1 MTSQSPG
8 KEAAQSGRR
17 HCTGPAVKWAGNICL
32 VILPQ
37 ARPWVNNDAR
47 ERLWSKS
54 AKSRKRPVLT
64 PQSWLQLYLETLAIQ
79 WSTRA
84 CWIKWLKLLSISSIS
99 VFFCMR
105 GPGKVAFDELILVP
119 NHLKGPWLSN
129 FCGFFNIFCF
139 IFQPDERKKKKRQR
153 MHRPLKIQFQ
163 PIFTLQSS
171 SPTFYGYFSFSTP
184 LTLDTLHWYSCC
196 SQEWVCDECHFYISL
211 F

>member
-1 MTSQSPG
+1 MTHVSVS
-8 KEAAQSGRR
+8 AALWVVCPSWLPTAVTCDFSESRKGSCTEWTQTLHRSG
-17 HCTGPAVKWAGNICL
+17 CL

-37 ARPWVNNDAR
+37 ARPWVNNDAQ
-47 ERLWSKS
+47 EQLWSKS

-129 FCGFFNIFCF
+129 FFGFFNIFCF
-139 IFQPDERKKKKRQR
+139 IFQPDERKKKK
-153 MHRPLKIQFQ
+153 
-163 PIFTLQSS
+163 T
-171 SPTFYGYFSFSTP
+171 T
-184 LTLDTLHWYSCC
+184 DA
-196 SQEWVCDECHFYISL
+196 
-211 F
+211 